1 MLVLPSSTTLALVTF
16 AALALGIT
24 LGTTLR
30 RRLPEHHLREESREV
45 LQTASGILATLV
57 ALVMG
62 LLVSSAKG
70 AFDQAGAEIT
80 GAGATAI
87 VLDRALA
94 EYGPEAAPIRADLRR
109 VVAAILGRLWPDQA
123 AEDVARLPA
132 EDAAADAANRPTG
145 LDDLQHRIRRLD
157 PPDDLR
163 KAVRDHAVEKCE
175 DLIDT
180 RWLMVEQ
187 SQNPLPPV
195 FLVILV
201 AWLAVLAT
209 GLGLLAPRN
218 ATTVLALVVCA
229 ASMSGAIFL
238 IMELNRPFQGTIQ
251 VSPSPLQ
258 NALRVLGR

>member
-1 MLVLPSSTTLALVTF
+1 MLSSTSLALITFATLVLGVV
-16 AALALGIT
+16 
-24 LGTTLR
+24 LGTGLR
-30 RRLPEHHLREESREV
+30 RLLPEHHLREESREV

-80 GAGATAI
+80 GAGATVI

-94 EYGPEAAPIRADLRR
+94 EFGPETAPIRDDLRR
-109 VVAAILGRLWPDQA
+109 AVAAILDRLWPEEA
-123 AEDVARLPA
+123 AEDVARLPVGP
-132 EDAAADAANRPTG
+132 DAANRPTG
-145 LDDLQHRIRRLD
+145 LDAIQHRIRRLD
-157 PPDDLR
+157 APDDLR
-163 KAVRDHAVEKCE
+163 KAIRDHAVEKCE

-180 RWLMVEQ
+180 RWMMVEQ
-187 SQNPLPPV
+187 SHNPLPPV

-201 AWLAVLAT
+201 AWLAVLAV

-218 ATTVLALVVCA
+218 ATTVLALIVCA
-229 ASMSGAIFL
+229 ASMACAIFL

-251 VSPSPLQ
+251 VSPAPLQ